1 METTVA
7 KWGNS
12 IAIRIPSAF
21 ANGLR
26 IKEGTPVI
34 IEVENGMIVIKRKK
48 YSFDELALKITPEN
62 RHEETDW
69 GSPVGKEIW

>member
-1 METTVA
+1 METTIT

-12 IAIRIPSAF
+12 IAIRIPLVF
-21 ANGLR
+21 ANELK

-34 IEVENGMIVIKRKK
+34 IKIENGNIVIKRKR
-48 YSFDELALKITPEN
+48 YNLAELVSQITPEN

-69 GSPVGKEIW
+69 GNPVGKEIW